1 VRFSKWETREQ
12 EKGGLVL
19 PREPEERTRERQWQ
33 SRARRKQ
40 IAAERSL
47 LVQEEVRENG
57 QQSRNRINW
66 REVRRDATIIVKCV
80 KNTLIGQVNA
90 HKEAVLRSVWSS
102 QETTL
107 HLPLLSRVSAEDV
120 ARADILFGVVQSLAE
135 VKSSRSKVQLAVKHA
150 LFTVVVSSGV

>member
-90 HKEAVLRSVWSS
+90 HKEAVLLSVC
-102 QETTL
+102 
-107 HLPLLSRVSAEDV
+107 
-120 ARADILFGVVQSLAE
+120 
-135 VKSSRSKVQLAVKHA
+135 
-150 LFTVVVSSGV
+150 